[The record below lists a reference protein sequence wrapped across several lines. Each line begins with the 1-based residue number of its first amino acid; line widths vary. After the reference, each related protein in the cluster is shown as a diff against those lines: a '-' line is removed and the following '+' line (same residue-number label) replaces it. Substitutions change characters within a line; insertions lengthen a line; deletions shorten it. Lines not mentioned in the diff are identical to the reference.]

1 MNAFTGLLFDERGA
15 ALTEYALVLAL
26 LALAAIAALT
36 GLSQAIGRTLNNV
49 STALTSAATGP

>member
-1 MNAFTGLLFDERGA
+1 MNAFAGLLFDEQGA

-36 GLSQAIGRTLNNV
+36 GLSQAIGRTLDNV
-49 STALTSAATGP
+49 STALTSAQTGP

>member
-1 MNAFTGLLFDERGA
+1 MNPFTDLLLDEQGA

-26 LALAAIAALT
+26 LARAAIAALT

-49 STALTSAATGP
+49 SSALTAASTGP

>member
-1 MNAFTGLLFDERGA
+1 MNAFADLFFDEQGA

-49 STALTSAATGP
+49 STALTSAQTGP

>member
-1 MNAFTGLLFDERGA
+1 MNPFTDLLFDEQGA

-49 STALTSAATGP
+49 SSALTAASTGP